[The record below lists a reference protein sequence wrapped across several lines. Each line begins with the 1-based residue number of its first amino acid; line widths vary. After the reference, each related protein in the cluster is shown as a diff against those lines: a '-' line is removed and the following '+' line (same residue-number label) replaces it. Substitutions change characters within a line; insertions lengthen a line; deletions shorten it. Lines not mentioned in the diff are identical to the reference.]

1 MGRFYQEYNGFI
13 FEFNS
18 VGEFFKAVLWRILGT
33 IVGVLILVLIV
44 FILMMIYGNS

>member
-18 VGEFFKAVLWRILGT
+18 IGEFFKAVLWRIFGK
-33 IVGVLILVLIV
+33 IVGVAIIVLIV
-44 FILMMIYGNS
+44 YLLMNYGNS